1 MKKILEV
8 KNMSIDFIHKKTK
21 INAVSKL
28 SYELYENEVLGIVGE
43 SGCGKSISVMSLL
56 GLLSSGASVE
66 ADHIQFKGRDINGL
80 DVKALSKIRG
90 QEIAI
95 IFQEPMTSLNP
106 LMTVGKQILEM
117 YELHTDLSLK
127 EALNET
133 LEMMEKVGL
142 KNVSSLYHAYPHE
155 LSGGMI
161 QRIMIAMAMVCQ
173 PSILIADEP
182 TTALDVTI
190 QAQILNLMR
199 ALNQKSHT
207 AILFISH
214 DLGVI
219 KEMCDRVMVMYLGYV
234 VESGDV
240 MAVLNA
246 PYHPYTKGLLKSIPN
261 PQKRHE
267 RLYSI
272 PGRVPNMSDRP
283 VGCPFCERCEKATEK
298 CSAQLPELREL
309 DKGHHVR
316 CFYPEMASEMES
328 L

>member
-1 MKKILEV
+1 
-8 KNMSIDFIHKKTK
+8 MSIDFKNKNTK

-28 SYELYENEVLGIVGE
+28 SYTLYENEVLGIVGE

-56 GLLSSGASVE
+56 GLLSSGALVE
-66 ADHIQFKGRDINGL
+66 ADYIQFKDRDINGL
-80 DVKALSKIRG
+80 DMEAFSKLRG
-90 QEIAI
+90 KEISI

-117 YELHTDLSLK
+117 YELHTELSLK
-127 EALNET
+127 EAFNAT

-142 KNVSSLYHAYPHE
+142 KNVKSLYYAYPHE

-161 QRIMIAMAMVCQ
+161 QRVMIAMAMVCQ
-173 PSILIADEP
+173 PSVLIADEP

-190 QAQILNLMR
+190 QAQILNLMKS
-199 ALNQKSHT
+199 LNQEKRTS
-207 AILFISH
+207 ILFISH

-234 VESGDV
+234 VESCNV
-240 MAVLNA
+240 MTLLNA
-246 PYHPYTKGLLKSIPN
+246 PYHPYTNGLLKSIPN
-261 PQKRHE
+261 PQRRHE

-272 PGRVPNMSDRP
+272 PGRVPNIADRP
-283 VGCPFCERCEKATEK
+283 LGCPFNARCEKASEK
-298 CSAQLPELREL
+298 CREQLPELREIV
-309 DKGHHVR
+309 KGHYVR
-316 CFYPEMASEMES
+316 CFYPEIAEEVEV